1 MSILFI
7 KIKISLNKKHT
18 FSKKEDKILIIH
30 KKEPYLQ
37 LICNSTLLKKTCP
50 LGLRKRCCIGV
61 V

>member
-37 LICNSTLLKKTCP
+37 LIYNSALLKKTYL